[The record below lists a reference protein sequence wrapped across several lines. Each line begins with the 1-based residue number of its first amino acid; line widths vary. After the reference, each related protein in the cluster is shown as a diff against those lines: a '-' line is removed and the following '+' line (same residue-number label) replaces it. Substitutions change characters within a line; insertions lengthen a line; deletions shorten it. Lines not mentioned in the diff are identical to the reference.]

1 MPDLAAEWRTTLVK
15 EIRRKAIH
23 LSGLSVPFGLLVFGR
38 TFTAAMIVL
47 ALVVALALE
56 RQRLKGKIS
65 LPEVRVQEKDK
76 VASYIYYITG
86 SLLCVLLFPLMIAVT
101 SMLLLSLGDT
111 VSGLVGSVLAKADV
125 RSRREMWCCKPRPI
139 VAAMFSACLFIG
151 YLASG
156 ITRLSFPVYF
166 AGAVGATVA
175 DCVAI
180 IIHNKGLDDN
190 FTIPVFSG
198 LLMVAAAAIS

>member
-1 MPDLAAEWRTTLVK
+1 
-15 EIRRKAIH
+15 
-23 LSGLSVPFGLLVFGR
+23 
-38 TFTAAMIVL
+38 
-47 ALVVALALE
+47 
-56 RQRLKGKIS
+56 
-65 LPEVRVQEKDK
+65 
-76 VASYIYYITG
+76 
-86 SLLCVLLFPLMIAVT
+86 MIAVT
-101 SMLLLSLGDT
+101 AMLLLSLGDT

-125 RSRREMWCCKPRPI
+125 RSRREMWCCKPMPI
-139 VAAMFSACLFIG
+139 VATMFSACLFIG

-166 AGAVGATVA
+166 AGAVGATIA

-198 LLMVAAAAIS
+198 LLMVAAATIF